1 MDLNQSILDLTRS
14 ELGSDSAQASKLRSP
29 HYYVC
34 IYDVCTCTRTRGWI
48 HARVLARADGSSRP
62 TATNPAKDSRSRRR
76 KEEKNN
82 REHRERDET
91 LAASTTPVKPPR
103 THTCAE
109 KNQSNPP
116 LSSLT
121 CRAAGRA
128 RARVRIVVRLAPMAH
143 LSRSL
148 STASEFQPAIAARRA
163 PPIIGHKASQ
173 GRAPRPA
180 R

>member
-76 KEEKNN
+76 KEEKKN

-91 LAASTTPVKPPR
+91 LAASTTPVKRPR

-109 KNQSNPP
+109 KKSVQPA
-116 LSSLT
+116 SLFSDMS
-121 CRAAGRA
+121 CRRTRA
-128 RARVRIVVRLAPMAH
+128 RARAH
-143 LSRSL
+143 RRSSRAHGPSL
-148 STASEFQPAIAARRA
+148 SFSLHCFRVPTSHCSAAGTTDNRA
-163 PPIIGHKASQ
+163 Q
-173 GRAPRPA
+173 G
-180 R
+180 